1 MQSGRR
7 SVRVRIVVAA
17 AVALIA
23 SPLPTAHA
31 EEGPGYG
38 GSADALSVSWVEPSP
53 AQPESTEVVVD
64 LGGRGSSV
72 IVRSTAQPT
81 LEPDRLQLQVN
92 GLGFRA
98 RSQIVIRV
106 GDSAPVSSRSDTAG
120 SLNVAID
127 PALIGGTQPGLS
139 VVAIGRGP
147 SGTAVTLYG
156 SVPPEPAGSGPML
169 LVPWLV
175 LAVVLAALAVW
186 LRRRHAAAGSP
197 RTVPDCGP

>member
-1 MQSGRR
+1 MR
-7 SVRVRIVVAA
+7 
-17 AVALIA
+17 AVAVVVLTLLA
-23 SPLPTAHA
+23 SPLPAASA

-38 GSADALSVSWVEPSP
+38 GSADALSVSWVEPSDQDP
-53 AQPESTEVVVD
+53 ATAETVVE
-64 LGGRGSSV
+64 LGGQGAAV
-72 IVRSTAQPT
+72 IIRSNAQPT
-81 LEPDRLQLQVN
+81 LESDRLQLQVN

-98 RSQIVIRV
+98 RSQVVIRV
-106 GDSAPVSSRSDTAG
+106 GGSAPVSSRSDTAG

-127 PALIGGTQPGLS
+127 PALVGGTQPGLS

-175 LAVVLAALAVW
+175 LAVILAGTAIW
-186 LRRRHAAAGSP
+186 LRGRHAAGAPPAVEDS
-197 RTVPDCGP
+197 TA

>member
-1 MQSGRR
+1 
-7 SVRVRIVVAA
+7 VRLRAVIAA
-17 AVALIA
+17 ALVLIA
-23 SPLPTAHA
+23 SPLPAAYA

-38 GSADALSVSWVEPSP
+38 GSADALSVTWVEPSTDESAP
-53 AQPESTEVVVD
+53 ADTAPAETVIE
-64 LGGRGSSV
+64 LGGQGAAV
-72 IVRSTAQPT
+72 IIRSNAQPT

-98 RSQIVIRV
+98 KSQVVIRV
-106 GDSAPVSSRSDTAG
+106 GDATPVSSRSDTAG

-139 VVAIGRGP
+139 VIAIGRGP

-175 LAVVLAALAVW
+175 LAVVLAGVAMW
-186 LRRRHAAAGSP
+186 FRRRHAAGTP
-197 RTVPDCGP
+197 RAVTDSAA